1 MAGGHRHVDSK
12 GKAGAEEQR
21 TIYSSE
27 QEEGEKLLIMAP
39 FKINKTIAATFFM
52 VLIMSCALTSTSA
65 CQGGTECTVEE
76 PHCTM
81 DSCREKCK
89 DIGHQP
95 QVQPN
100 DS

>member
-1 MAGGHRHVDSK
+1 MVGGHRHVDSK
-12 GKAGAEEQR
+12 GKAGAEE
-21 TIYSSE
+21 
-27 QEEGEKLLIMAP
+27 LLIMAP

-65 CQGGTECTVEE
+65 CQGGMECTVEE